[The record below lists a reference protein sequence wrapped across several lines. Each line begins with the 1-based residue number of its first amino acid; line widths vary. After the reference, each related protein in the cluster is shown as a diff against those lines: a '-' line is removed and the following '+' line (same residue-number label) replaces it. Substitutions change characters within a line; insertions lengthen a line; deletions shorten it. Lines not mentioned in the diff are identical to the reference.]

1 MNKEKDPKKRILTT
15 CVKMFIEKGYKETTM
30 MDIIKGANVSASTF
44 QNIFHTK
51 DGVLSKLISFMFS
64 HQFDVAGRVLDSSMN
79 GVSIYAIETGIQLA
93 LVEQNEKLRE
103 IYVEAYTQPK
113 LLDTIHRKTM
123 VKLKEIFAHYLS
135 SWNDSDFYEAEIGSA
150 GMMRAYMARPCDMY
164 FTFERK
170 LNRFISAA
178 FDIYHVPGVEQ
189 EKVKKILFAVDLKR
203 ISNDVMNKL
212 FKQLEMAFDFKF
224 STEGEKYE
232 I

>member
-30 MDIIKGANVSASTF
+30 MDIIKGANVSASSF

-51 DGVLSKLISFMFS
+51 DGVLS
-64 HQFDVAGRVLDSSMN
+64 FDVAGSVLDSSMN
-79 GVSIYAIETGIQLA
+79 GISIYAIETGIQLA

-123 VKLKEIFAHYLS
+123 VKLKEIFAPYLS